1 MNLYYKILNY
11 VTYPFNFLLKALF
24 FKKFDGPLIMI
35 IGNHASGG
43 TLLYQIFVSLYKVNY
58 LNNVSAK
65 LFKNLFLS
73 QILNILFS
81 FIKKNFISNL
91 KSTNGITKGVFEP
104 NEFGWFWKKIFIRKK
119 NIKSN
124 DLKKYIDEINCLR
137 EIPFVFK
144 YSVFDKIEKLSKNI
158 SLLNKTN
165 KKLIIIRIKRNSHKI
180 IKSILK
186 RRLKLFN
193 DINFEYGYFP
203 KEIKIKDPYLKV
215 KKQVHLIEKEIDAG
229 LSKISKKN
237 IIILDLD
244 KLKKTPL
251 KQLNKLDQFMQKHHL
266 KKKINFDKLI
276 SKIKKN

>member
-1 MNLYYKILNY
+1 M
-11 VTYPFNFLLKALF
+11 
-24 FKKFDGPLIMI
+24 
-35 IGNHASGG
+35 
-43 TLLYQIFVSLYKVNY
+43 Y
-58 LNNVSAK
+58 LNIAYLIK
-65 LFKNLFLS
+65 LK
-73 QILNILFS
+73 
-81 FIKKNFISNL
+81 
-91 KSTNGITKGVFEP
+91 
-104 NEFGWFWKKIFIRKK
+104 
-119 NIKSN
+119 
-124 DLKKYIDEINCLR
+124 
-137 EIPFVFK
+137 
-144 YSVFDKIEKLSKNI
+144 KLSKNI

-215 KKQVHLIEKEIDAG
+215 KKQVHLIEKEIDEG
-229 LSKISKKN
+229 LSKISRKN

-251 KQLNKLDQFMQKHHL
+251 KQLNKLEQFMWKHDL